1 MKVLCLFRM
10 SGTYRFI
17 FMLENFFPV
26 IIIYSIYYFYQPQKN
41 QLLKKFSG
49 GKQLNKQFRRC
60 MRKMIAAALVL
71 TLVGGFIQTVPNAF
85 IGQNVSITAKATD
98 GTENEVGY
106 TLDGDGIL
114 TLSAGTYTNPVFS
127 DELAKNQVNE
137 IKAEEGV
144 KFIRSCALKREY

>member
-1 MKVLCLFRM
+1 
-10 SGTYRFI
+10 
-17 FMLENFFPV
+17 
-26 IIIYSIYYFYQPQKN
+26 
-41 QLLKKFSG
+41 
-49 GKQLNKQFRRC
+49 

-98 GTENEVGY
+98 GTENEAGY